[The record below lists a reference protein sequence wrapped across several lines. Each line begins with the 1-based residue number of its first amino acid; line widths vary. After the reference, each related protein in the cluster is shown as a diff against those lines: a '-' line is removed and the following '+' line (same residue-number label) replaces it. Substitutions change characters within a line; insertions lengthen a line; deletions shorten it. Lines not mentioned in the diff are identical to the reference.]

1 MVRIR
6 KAEGSD
12 LPAIM
17 ALEEG
22 SFGPRRWDEAF
33 VRERMSEENV
43 LTLVAEEEQIVAYI
57 MFSISR
63 TYETAEILSLAV
75 TPSLRRRGI
84 ARTLMARV
92 ESMAE
97 KDAQT
102 VSLCV
107 RPDNVGGVNLY
118 LSLGYKV
125 LALCSGYYEDGSD
138 AYMMVKHLE

>member
-1 MVRIR
+1 MRIR
-6 KAEGSD
+6 RAEVSD

-17 ALEEG
+17 AVEQG
-22 SFGPRRWDEAF
+22 AFGPRRWDEAF
-33 VRERMSEENV
+33 VRGLMAQEEV
-43 LTLVAEEEQIVAYI
+43 RTMVAEDDGIAAYV

-63 TYETAEILSLAV
+63 PYETAEVLSLAV
-75 TPSLRRRGI
+75 SPAFRRRGI
-84 ARTLMARV
+84 ARKLMAEV
-92 ESMAE
+92 ESLVREEAG
-97 KDAQT
+97 T

-107 RPDNVGGVNLY
+107 RPDNVEGVNLY

>member
-1 MVRIR
+1 MVNIR
-6 KAEGSD
+6 MADAED

-22 SFGPRRWDEAF
+22 AFGPRRWDEPF
-33 VRERMSEENV
+33 VRELMNRENV
-43 LTLVAEEEQIVAYI
+43 LTMVAEDERIVAYLMI
-57 MFSISR
+57 SISQA
-63 TYETAEILSLAV
+63 YETVEVLSLAV
-75 TPSLRRRGI
+75 APALRRRGI
-84 ARTLMARV
+84 AKMLMARA
-92 ESMAE
+92 ESVAE

-107 RPDNVGGVNLY
+107 RPDNVEGVNLY

-138 AYMMVKHLE
+138 VYMMVKHLE

>member
-1 MVRIR
+1 MRFR
-6 KAEGSD
+6 KAEVSD

-17 ALEEG
+17 AVEEG
-22 SFGPRRWDEAF
+22 AFGPRRWDEAF
-33 VRERMSEENV
+33 VRELMGEEDV
-43 LTLVAEEEQIVAYI
+43 QTLVAEDGAIVAYV

-63 TYETAEILSLAV
+63 PYETVEVLSLAV
-75 TPSLRRRGI
+75 VPAFRRRGV
-84 ARTLMARV
+84 ATSLMSEV
-92 ESMAE
+92 ESEAE
-97 KDAQT
+97 SCAGT

-107 RPDNVGGVNLY
+107 RPDNREAVNLY

>member
-1 MVRIR
+1 MRIR
-6 KAEGSD
+6 KADGSD

-22 SFGPRRWDEAF
+22 SFGPRRWNEEF
-33 VRERMSEENV
+33 VRALMSEEDV
-43 LTLVAEEEQIVAYI
+43 LTVVAEDKRVVAYI
-57 MFSISR
+57 MFSVSR
-63 TYETAEILSLAV
+63 SYETVEILSLAV
-75 TPSLRRRGI
+75 TPALRRRGI
-84 ARTLMARV
+84 AKMLIAHA
-92 ESMAE
+92 ESVAE
-97 KDAQT
+97 KEAQT

-107 RPDNVGGVNLY
+107 RPDNVEGVNLY

>member
-1 MVRIR
+1 
-6 KAEGSD
+6 
-12 LPAIM
+12 M

-22 SFGPRRWDEAF
+22 SFGPRRWDVTF
-33 VRERMSEENV
+33 VRELMSEEDV
-43 LTLVAEEEQIVAYI
+43 VTLVAEDEGIVAYI

-63 TYETAEILSLAV
+63 PYETVEILSLAV
-75 TPSLRRRGI
+75 TSALRRKGI
-84 ARTLMARV
+84 AKMLMARA

-102 VSLCV
+102 ASLCV
-107 RPDNVGGVNLY
+107 RPDNVEGVNLY

>member
-1 MVRIR
+1 MVHVR
-6 KAEGSD
+6 KADGSD

-22 SFGPRRWDEAF
+22 SFGPRRWDEEF
-33 VRERMSEENV
+33 VRELMSEENV
-43 LTLVAEEEQIVAYI
+43 LTMVAEDERIVAYI
-57 MFSISR
+57 MFSISQP
-63 TYETAEILSLAV
+63 YETVEILSLAV
-75 TPSLRRRGI
+75 TPSLRRKGI
-84 ARTLMARV
+84 AKMLMARA
-92 ESMAE
+92 ESMAD
-97 KDAQT
+97 KYAQT

-107 RPDNVGGVNLY
+107 RPDNAEGVNLY